1 MSDVVIEIHD
11 DGRGMD
17 PDVLRR
23 KAVEKDLMDAESVQR
38 LDSSQA
44 FQLIFLPGFPTK
56 EQVTNVSGRGVGM
69 DVVKTTMD
77 KLNGRITIESKLGV
91 GTSILIALPLTL
103 AILPVLVLRHAD
115 QSFAVP
121 LAMVHEIIP
130 LDASLLKHVGGRST
144 LVVRGDVL
152 PVRSFAGLLGWNS
165 AAQPR
170 YGVVL
175 HASGAT
181 FVLAVDGYVGRED
194 VVIKPLSAVKPLG
207 VAGATLSGDGS
218 IVLILDVEALLRA
231 TPLEP
236 LRSA

>member
-1 MSDVVIEIHD
+1 MSNVVIEIHD

-69 DVVKTTMD
+69 DVVKTTMA

-181 FVLAVDGYVGRED
+181 FVMAVDGYVGR
-194 VVIKPLSAVKPLG
+194 
-207 VAGATLSGDGS
+207 
-218 IVLILDVEALLRA
+218 
-231 TPLEP
+231 
-236 LRSA
+236 